1 MKQHAVIAV
10 IIICTLLLA
19 AGSAQTASEPIDVGQ
34 TADTVFSSPEPA
46 PSPQPKDT
54 VLETMQDMSIEEK
67 VWQMIMVYPEDITG
81 SETITDLEV
90 IADALNHYPVGG
102 FCLDSDNMESPQ
114 QLMSLTRN
122 IRSAS
127 NIGAFIALD
136 EEGGKVA
143 RLSFTLGVTTDFLP
157 MFTYR
162 EGGEKTAYENAA
174 TIGADIASFGFN
186 LNFAPVADVWTNPEN
201 TVIAERAYSTDPKE
215 AAALV
220 ASAVRGFSDA
230 GVIATLKHFPGHGN
244 TAEDSH
250 YSSAYSAKTA
260 EELRGCEFLPFCS
273 GIEAGAGMIMTA
285 HIILSEIDPESPATL
300 SETIINGLLRGE
312 LGWDGVVIT
321 DAFQMD
327 ALAGYTQHDAV
338 TAAISAGCDIILCP
352 DDPAAAVQTILNS
365 FGEERID
372 ESVYRILTLKLQ
384 SGIIT

>member
-1 MKQHAVIAV
+1 MKQHAVIAI

-19 AGSAQTASEPIDVGQ
+19 AGSAQMASEPVAAGQ
-34 TADTVFSSPEPA
+34 TSDAVYSSPK
-46 PSPQPKDT
+46 PSPSAQPEDKA
-54 VLETMQDMSIEEK
+54 LEIMRDMSIEEK
-67 VWQMIMVYPEDITG
+67 VWQMLMVYPEDITG

-90 IADALNHYPVGG
+90 IADALNRCPVGG
-102 FCLDSDNMESPQ
+102 FCFDSDNMESAQ
-114 QLMSLTRN
+114 QLLSLTRN

-143 RLSFTLGVTTDFLP
+143 RLSYTLGVTTDFLP

-186 LNFAPVADVWTNPEN
+186 LDFAPVADVWTNPEN

-215 AAALV
+215 AASLV
-220 ASAVRGFSDA
+220 ASAVRGFADA

-250 YSSAYSAKTA
+250 YSSAYSDKTT
-260 EELRGCEFLPFCS
+260 EELRECEFLPFYS

-285 HIILSEIDPESPATL
+285 HIILSEIDPEAPATL
-300 SETIINGLLRGE
+300 SQTIITSLLREE
-312 LGWDGVVIT
+312 LGWNGVVIT

-327 ALAGYTQHDAV
+327 ALAGYSQHDAV
-338 TAAISAGCDIILCP
+338 IAAIRAGCDIILCP
-352 DDPAAAVQTILNS
+352 DDPAAAMRTILDN
-365 FGEERID
+365 FDEERID

-384 SGIIT
+384 NGITT